1 MNIKEGAGIRIP
13 PIYTLC
19 RPVYP
24 GIALCGSANGW
35 SEGTPIWTI
44 LKTYPLPVLIVVLLA
59 RMPPRSYAIYS
70 LVRGYYKWIL
80 ERVSGGAWLWFLY
93 SAALRIADGGLSGF
107 GC

>member
-35 SEGTPIWTI
+35 SEGTPI
-44 LKTYPLPVLIVVLLA
+44 
-59 RMPPRSYAIYS
+59 
-70 LVRGYYKWIL
+70 
-80 ERVSGGAWLWFLY
+80 
-93 SAALRIADGGLSGF
+93 
-107 GC
+107 